1 MTLSELKE
9 KYLNGE
15 LNILKVQWQ
24 IRHHQE
30 ILDTLFPHEGP
41 LAAKFHLYAHD
52 DCSNTDALCDTS
64 MKFKTFYGLGKG
76 FRKFCGNQGSCPC
89 NHAYIQDLCA
99 NRSKEDN
106 KQIVQKRKKTNREK
120 YGADFASQTAD
131 TKEKSAQTC
140 IQKYGVKAA
149 TMNPV
154 VLDKSQQTCVENW
167 GVSFPQQNQE
177 VFSKTRKSFNDL
189 YGVDVPS
196 KNPDVAD
203 KVKQGLRELGYNRF
217 LNIENITPLFDK
229 SFYAKS
235 TGDTAFWW
243 YCKKCD
249 SKFEQIIDKKLP
261 RCYSCQP
268 KKETWGETFIKEFL
282 QKNNIIFEQWDRT
295 VLSPKEL
302 DFWIPSLNLAIEFN
316 GTWYHREDNVSSRN
330 HHQLK
335 WKLCDE
341 KGIKLIQIWE
351 HELLKSQSIIIDRL
365 THAINGKTKKIAARK
380 CFVRKITSE
389 QSRDFFNKYHLQGN
403 HPSSYIYGLYDQTN
417 TLVAAASIGKSRY
430 DKKIKWELLR
440 YATISSFSVQGG
452 LGKLLAYAKTDIG
465 FDSIVSY
472 ANLNWG
478 KGTIYEK
485 LGFVLQNISK
495 PNYYYAKND
504 LKIYSRVKFQKHK
517 IIGKAEGNSEKEIAQ
532 NMGYFRFFDAGNA
545 VWIKYY

>member
-177 VFSKTRKSFNDL
+177 VFSKTRK
-189 YGVDVPS
+189 
-196 KNPDVAD
+196 
-203 KVKQGLRELGYNRF
+203 
-217 LNIENITPLFDK
+217 
-229 SFYAKS
+229 
-235 TGDTAFWW
+235 
-243 YCKKCD
+243 
-249 SKFEQIIDKKLP
+249 
-261 RCYSCQP
+261 
-268 KKETWGETFIKEFL
+268 WGETFIKEVL

-351 HELLKSQSIIIDRL
+351 HELLNSQSIIIDRL

-504 LKIYSRVKFQKHK
+504 LKIHSRVKFQKHK